1 MNNKNEKQ
9 ETTVKSESNEKG
21 ENLDDVSTGNEN
33 VSERQESSGAIDVA
47 EIHAGDISKEDNE
60 SVSQTED
67 SARKIQPDKSDINVV
82 KEEIK
87 IEEESPLK
95 SILKVRLFFI

>member
-1 MNNKNEKQ
+1 MNNKNGKQ

-21 ENLDDVSTGNEN
+21 ENLDNMSTGSEN
-33 VSERQESSGAIDVA
+33 ISERQESSGVIDVV
-47 EIHAGDISKEDNE
+47 EIHADDISKEDNE
-60 SVSQTED
+60 SVTQPDD
-67 SARKIQPDKSDINVV
+67 SARKIQLGKSDIDVV
-82 KEEIK
+82 KEEVK